1 MVRVAVVAL
10 AVVVVVAVV
19 AVVVVVVV
27 AVVDV
32 GCNVAEANDELRAPA
47 GCDSR
52 DPPLVDR

>member
-19 AVVVVVVV
+19 AVVVVVV